1 LRLIRYRWLSAVLLL
16 VSFLFPRTGSAE
28 DRLPVLRKLPSG
40 NLIITGR
47 YTTGLQENY
56 TRRREF
62 HYDRPSGRGLSGRSV
77 RPLLRASAEVS
88 GTWRVALIR
97 IGFSADRRDD
107 LSSLNIDAGEGGFT
121 LQPDTTRFIDPPP
134 HDRDY
139 FNAHMTCL
147 RNYYQAQSC
156 GKLDITW
163 EIFPSG
169 ENSCYKLSDLADFG
183 PGSGMWTTGQ
193 LVDFV
198 HASLDA
204 ADPEVDYSQFDAVVI
219 AHAGPN
225 LQSDVN
231 NDTPNDVP
239 SFFAR
244 LGDEDRFETQDG
256 VIITDCSVIPETG
269 IQDGYYSGISA
280 VLAHEFGHQL
290 GLPDLYDILSGGT
303 GIGIWG
309 NMGSGGQLGV
319 AAGGKRVDGIIPA
332 GLSAWSRYYLGWVEA
347 DTVDTFS
354 EALEVTAVEK
364 IPAEIKRID
373 ISSDEYF
380 LVENRCV
387 EIDQYL
393 TMLVADPE
401 TGVFLGVY
409 NCKTCTEENFDDK
422 DFVHEL
428 ELSTEYDCLLP
439 VDPALSQDPLDV
451 RPDYGPGLLIWHIDE
466 RLIASRWEDNTLN
479 SREPSAVRLM
489 EAGGVLDIG
498 DPTSPLSY
506 GNYDDAYY
514 EGNSKNFSDITIPGA
529 WSNLGV
535 PSGVTVE
542 NISGRDTVMTFDG
555 GKRTVLAA
563 GNIFADTLPSAECL
577 LPVGS
582 QPGMLAVD
590 HLGNGWLDGIPSPVF
605 SIGSS
610 PLYPPAYG
618 PDFVPGSDAVIIGD
632 TEGYIH
638 AISASDW
645 SEVAGNWPLA
655 TSGLS
660 SYPVV
665 LEMETGMAVA
675 AADNEGK
682 ILVLSSTGEQ
692 EYSFQL
698 PAGQENTANIS
709 AAVDSAGLTD
719 RLIFLSS
726 GDDSVYLWWWNF
738 VQGESESVELPLSA
752 AELSGAA
759 SLAAGDI
766 IPEKKGYEVYL
777 TALRAG
783 KIYLC
788 SAEGI
793 EFERDL
799 GQGVRPPAVAD
810 INGDTALDIVVTDG
824 ESIYAISA
832 SGANLTGWPRQIN
845 GMHNFK
851 RRQKITVPVSAV
863 GSGGGARVIAVSE
876 DGIMFTLDHRGELLE
891 DAYPERIAGS
901 VRQAPLFVDL
911 EGQGVFSFI
920 DILENGTGEYFQN
933 RPEAAR
939 IKWKSAPFQ
948 PDEIATSWFGS
959 SADAMRR
966 SFASGVGRWSSP
978 SADWAA
984 MDDNL
989 IIYPNPVEGGRA
1001 GFQFRAPSGSHAS
1014 LMVFN
1019 ISGEIVLEREK
1030 ICEGGEEHEIPVQ
1043 LSDTSS
1049 GVYIA
1054 RLVVTSG
1061 GRSVRTLKKF
1071 AVVN

>member
-1 LRLIRYRWLSAVLLL
+1 MLL
-16 VSFLFPRTGSAE
+16 VSLIFPRTGSAS
-28 DRLPVLRKLPSG
+28 DKLPVLEKLPSG

-47 YTTGLQENY
+47 YTAGRRENY
-56 TRRREF
+56 PRRRRF
-62 HYDRPSGRGLSGRSV
+62 NYDRPSMREFKRRDARPPLRS
-77 RPLLRASAEVS
+77 SAEVS
-88 GTWRVALIR
+88 GTRHVALIR
-97 IGFSADRRDD
+97 IGFNTDRKDG
-107 LSSLNIDAGEGGFT
+107 LSSLDINAGEGGFI
-121 LQPDTTRFIDPPP
+121 LEPDQDWIIDPPP

-147 RNYYQAQSC
+147 RNYYHAQSC
-156 GKLDITW
+156 GRLDITW
-163 EIFPSG
+163 EIFPAAD
-169 ENSCYKLSDLADFG
+169 NSCYKLSDLADYG

-198 HASLDA
+198 HASLDV
-204 ADPEVDYSQFDAVVI
+204 ADPDVDYTRFDAVII

-244 LGDEDRFETQDG
+244 LGDEDRFETGDG
-256 VIITDCSVIPETG
+256 LIITDCSVIPETG

-290 GLPDLYDILSGGT
+290 GLPDLYDITSGGT

-319 AAGGKRVDGIIPA
+319 SLGGERIDGIIPA

-347 DTVDTFS
+347 DTVESFR
-354 EALEVTAVEK
+354 EAMEIPAVEK
-364 IPAEIKRID
+364 VPAEIIRID
-373 ISSDEYF
+373 ISNDEYF
-380 LVENRCV
+380 LIENRCV

-393 TMLVADPE
+393 TLLIADQE
-401 TGVFLGVY
+401 TGVVLGVY
-409 NCKTCTEENFDDK
+409 NCKNCTEENIYDDGFIY
-422 DFVHEL
+422 DL

-439 VDPALSQDPLDV
+439 VDPDLPAGPFDIK
-451 RPDYGPGLLIWHIDE
+451 PDFGPGLLIWHIDE

-479 SREPSAVRLM
+479 SREPFSIRLM

-514 EGNSKNFSDITIPGA
+514 QGNSNSFSDVTIPGA
-529 WSNLGV
+529 WSNMGV

-542 NISGRDTVMTFDG
+542 NISARDTVMTFDG
-555 GKRTVLAA
+555 GRRAVLEA
-563 GNIFADTLPSAECL
+563 GNIFADTLPAAECL

-590 HLGNGWLDGIPSPVF
+590 HQGNGWLDGMPFPVF

-610 PLYPPAYG
+610 PLLPSAYG
-618 PDFVPGSDAVIIGD
+618 PGFALGGDAVIIGD
-632 TEGYIH
+632 AEGYIH
-638 AISASDW
+638 AISISDW
-645 SEVAGNWPLA
+645 SEAGGNWPVA

-660 SYPVV
+660 AYPVV
-665 LEMETGMAVA
+665 MEMETGMAVA
-675 AADNEGK
+675 AADEEGR
-682 ILVLSSTGEQ
+682 ISVLNSSGVE

-698 PAGQENTANIS
+698 PSGQVNAANIS
-709 AAVDSAGLTD
+709 AVVDSAGLTG
-719 RLIFLSS
+719 RLIFLSA
-726 GDDSVYLWWWNF
+726 GDNSVYLWWWNF
-738 VQGESESVELPLSA
+738 ILGESESVRLPVSA
-752 AELSGAA
+752 DEVSGAA
-759 SLAAGDI
+759 ALAAGDI
-766 IPEKKGYEVYL
+766 LPGKTGLEVYL

-788 SAEGI
+788 SADGVI
-793 EFERDL
+793 FERDL
-799 GQGVRPPAVAD
+799 GQGVQPPAVVD
-810 INGDTALDIVVTDG
+810 INGDTVLDIVVTDG

-832 SGANLTGWPRQIN
+832 SGANLTGWPRKIN
-845 GMHNFK
+845 GMHNFR
-851 RRQKITVPVSAV
+851 RRQKIAVPVSAV
-863 GSGGGARVIAVSE
+863 GSGGGARVIAVST
-876 DGIMFTLDHRGELLE
+876 DGIIFTLDHRGELLGGG
-891 DAYPERIAGS
+891 YPERIAGS
-901 VRQAPLFVDL
+901 VRQAPLFVDMGG
-911 EGQGVFSFI
+911 EGAFGFI
-920 DILENGTGEYFQN
+920 DVLENGTGEYYQN
-933 RPEAAR
+933 RPEAIR
-939 IKWKSAPFQ
+939 VKWRSGPFR

-966 SFASGVGRWSSP
+966 SFATGVGRWSSP
-978 SADWAA
+978 SANWAA

-1019 ISGEIVLEREK
+1019 ISGEIVLQREK
-1030 ICEGGEEHEIPVQ
+1030 RCEGGEEHEIPVQ
-1043 LSDTSS
+1043 LSGTGS

-1054 RLVVTSG
+1054 RLVITSG
-1061 GRSVRTLKKF
+1061 GRSFKTLKKF